1 MIIDSESGFFVRAGE
16 TAVCPFCGFDL
27 RSDPSDGSS
36 PPTCSVCGFGR
47 WFSMNLDG
55 DFTVINPIRATLLP
69 EDLDRLID
77 AVTAMKPLHLVLN
90 LAGVQHISSAVL
102 GKLLNL
108 KSLVRFGRGSFALVN
123 LRDDVFKIFKM
134 TRLDDVFDIR

>member
-1 MIIDSESGFFVRAGE
+1 
-16 TAVCPFCGFDL
+16 
-27 RSDPSDGSS
+27 
-36 PPTCSVCGFGR
+36 
-47 WFSMNLDG
+47 MNLDG